1 MARAGRGYA
10 GGMGDVRWLH
20 PGDRLLSTDPLAWTF
35 RDLCQAA
42 AMLDSDERMLVHLRR
57 HATREEVR
65 RRLAVL
71 FRLIDQEGDE
81 APFSATARA
90 HLRRMA
96 GC

>member
-1 MARAGRGYA
+1 MAAASCGYA

-20 PGDRLLSTDPLAWTF
+20 PGDRLLSTDPLTWTF

-42 AMLDSDERMLVHLRR
+42 AMLDSDERMVVHLRR

-71 FRLIDQEGDE
+71 VRLIEEEGDE
-81 APFSATARA
+81 APFSAPARA
-90 HLRRMA
+90 RLRRMA